1 MWSVTRA
8 ERVRRSAV
16 LSGEVGDHPDTTTDE
31 KSSGN
36 VCALRRVRETA
47 RGHFSL
53 VIGGV
58 L

>member
-1 MWSVTRA
+1 MGSVTGA
-8 ERVRRSAV
+8 ERAGCPLIEAAKSATI
-16 LSGEVGDHPDTTTDE
+16 PIQADE

>member
-1 MWSVTRA
+1 MVYAASPATIPIQA
-8 ERVRRSAV
+8 
-16 LSGEVGDHPDTTTDE
+16 DE
-31 KSSGN
+31 ESSGN
-36 VCALRRVRETA
+36 VCALRRMRETA